1 MSLQN
6 LPSKQKTHVEATKEI
21 KFGRLLSA
29 VTFLISVWL
38 GFQNLIGGILI
49 ATSMTIFLLTM
60 IRPKI
65 FSLPLKIWL
74 KFGEVLAKIV
84 SPFIIFFIYFF
95 VFVPFGI
102 CGRLFGYDPFNQ
114 KDRKSRTTT
123 WVVVNSSKSS
133 MKNQF

>member
-6 LPSKQKTHVEATKEI
+6 LPSKQKTHVETTKEI

-29 VTFLISVWL
+29 VAFLVSVWL

-65 FSLPLKIWL
+65 FSLPLVFQIL
-74 KFGEVLAKIV
+74 Q
-84 SPFIIFFIYFF
+84 SP
-95 VFVPFGI
+95 G
-102 CGRLFGYDPFNQ
+102 LFEFCLLFSDHQ
-114 KDRKSRTTT
+114 IQ
-123 WVVVNSSKSS
+123 
-133 MKNQF
+133 MHHKNF